1 MNYYINPTVF
11 SSAFSL
17 PSAVVDK
24 GIKLATESEIKVI
37 LYLFRHFSDGI
48 NLEECAIR
56 LGYTVKEVEDSL
68 VFWCNI
74 GVVSKDTADIN
85 GNITEKAV
93 TKNEKPNR
101 LDVAK
106 RGVEDKNFALILSE
120 AQMKFSRSLKS
131 NESTTLLYIYD
142 DLGLDISVILYLLQY
157 ALNENKLN
165 IRFIEKTAVS
175 WVNDGVKTVSDAE
188 KIVIKEININLS
200 WKRIEKAFG
209 IEHRKPSKKE
219 EEYSLLWLNE
229 WNLTDDYLILAYNV
243 CVDTKSKFI
252 FSYCAKI
259 IENWHNS
266 GLDTADAVKK
276 HLDDGKKEIDGNSYA
291 GYDISL
297 YEKMLDNDD

>member
-1 MNYYINPTVF
+1 MKYFINPTIF

-17 PSAVVDK
+17 PSSIVDS
-24 GIKLATESEIKVI
+24 GIKVATESEIKVI

-48 NLEECAIR
+48 DLDACANC
-56 LGYTVKEVEDSL
+56 LGYTVKEVENSL
-68 VFWCNI
+68 VFWINN
-74 GVVSKDTADIN
+74 GVISKEIVDIPQN
-85 GNITEKAV
+85 SSEKAI

-106 RGVEDKNFALILSE
+106 RGVEDKNFALILHE

-131 NESTTLLYIYD
+131 NESTTLLYIYE

-165 IRFIEKTAVS
+165 IRFIEKTAVN
-175 WVNDGVKTVSDAE
+175 WVNSDVKTVNDAE
-188 KIVIKEININLS
+188 KIVVKELNQNLA
-200 WKRIEKAFG
+200 WKRVEKAFG

-219 EEYSLLWLNE
+219 IDYSLLWLEE
-229 WNLTDDYLILAYNV
+229 WKLTDEYLVLAYNV
-243 CVDTKSKFI
+243 CVDNKSKFI

-259 IENWHNS
+259 IENWRELGFTTVEAVNEY
-266 GLDTADAVKK
+266 LDKNKPV
-276 HLDDGKKEIDGNSYA
+276 EENNYA

-297 YEKMLDNDD
+297 YEQMLDNDD